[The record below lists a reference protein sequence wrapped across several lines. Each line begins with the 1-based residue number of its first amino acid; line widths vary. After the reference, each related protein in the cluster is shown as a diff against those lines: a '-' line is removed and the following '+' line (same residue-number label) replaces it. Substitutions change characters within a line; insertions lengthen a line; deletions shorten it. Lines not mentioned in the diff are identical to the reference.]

1 MYTFVVTDYSFDL
14 LLSLLL
20 SYFRIHSG
28 MKDGDHSHT
37 LGKGIEASRAG
48 RHRNRV
54 LRASVTSSKVSSGP
68 LCGETEPR
76 NYERSELAV
85 EE

>member
-1 MYTFVVTDYSFDL
+1 
-14 LLSLLL
+14 
-20 SYFRIHSG
+20 

-37 LGKGIEASRAG
+37 LGKRIEKSKAG

-68 LCGETEPR
+68 MCGETEPK
-76 NYERSELAV
+76 NYEKSELAV
-85 EE
+85 DE